1 MFLPLFFL
9 ASFFILS
16 TTAETDC
23 AGYSIDKCALP
34 DDSIIETLKDV
45 GEDDCQ
51 FYCNVIYSP
60 DCTFYIY
67 DKQQVL
73 CQLLNSPMNGYV
85 SSCSKYAGP
94 PTPSVAKCLSSTD
107 ACKVFRYYNFKSDIT
122 IYYKASPVTPI
133 FTKTFS
139 NATYFQ

>member
-1 MFLPLFFL
+1 MFLPFFFL
-9 ASFFILS
+9 ASFFILN
-16 TTAETDC
+16 TKAETDC

-34 DDSIIETLKDV
+34 DNSIIETLKDV

-107 ACKVFRYYNFKSDIT
+107 ACKVFRFYNLKSDIT
-122 IYYKASPVTPI
+122 IDYSLDV
-133 FTKTFS
+133 FR
-139 NATYFQ
+139 NAIHFQ